1 VVGLGVIGASAVWQL
16 AGRGVRVLGIDAHAR
31 GHLLGSSHGR
41 SRIIREAY
49 YEAVEYVPLVQ
60 RAFGQWRE
68 LEAES
73 GLDLL
78 AMTGCLNIGTPG
90 THVVDGVIAS
100 ARTHGLE
107 CEVLDAGAMRRRFP
121 AFHLPDDQIG
131 VYQPNAGILNADA
144 CVGALLDG
152 AVSRGATIRHG
163 IAATSWRADGDG
175 VAVDTQEGTIRAG
188 KLVVAAGPWSSAVLA
203 RLGLPLQAVRQYV
216 THFEPNDP
224 SRFTAPTCPAFIW
237 DVPEGEVYVA
247 IESPRGEIGCYIASD
262 GTSTPYRM
270 HGRAP
275 SFVNIQCLPHMMA
288 DGLIADTVAV
298 ISSVDPI
305 MGEVDR

>member
-1 VVGLGVIGASAVWQL
+1 
-16 AGRGVRVLGIDAHAR
+16 
-31 GHLLGSSHGR
+31 
-41 SRIIREAY
+41 
-49 YEAVEYVPLVQ
+49 
-60 RAFGQWRE
+60 
-68 LEAES
+68 
-73 GLDLL
+73 
-78 AMTGCLNIGTPG
+78 MTGCLNIGTPG

-107 CEVLDAGAMRRRFP
+107 SEVLDAGAMRRRFP

-237 DVPEGEVYVA
+237 DVQ
-247 IESPRGEIGCYIASD
+247 I
-262 GTSTPYRM
+262 
-270 HGRAP
+270 GRAH
-275 SFVNIQCLPHMMA
+275 V
-288 DGLIADTVAV
+288 
-298 ISSVDPI
+298 
-305 MGEVDR
+305 